1 MYITHPYAMNV
12 FSAAI
17 MLVTNGTGPVLI
29 IRKVG
34 DYFFASKLQTE
45 PPPDP
50 DYPSFPPILS
60 RFGSRSIHLCPIII
74 RRPL

>member
-1 MYITHPYAMNV
+1 MYITHPYVMNV

-17 MLVTNGTGPVLI
+17 MLVTNGTGPVLVG
-29 IRKVG
+29 VG

-60 RFGSRSIHLCPIII
+60 RFGSRSIHLFPIII